1 MVHRNAVK
9 VQNIRMQEAISYAE
23 AAKKVKQTES
33 LQGKWP
39 VIITNHTNRTSA
51 QQRTNKDCL
60 NVGKVECMSFLAEV
74 INCVAQT
81 ESRTERIKII
91 KAAEKH
97 LQVEGITLEQ
107 VHEKLKG
114 QVADTQASY
123 GGT

>member
-51 QQRTNKDCL
+51 QERTNEHCL

-74 INCVAQT
+74 MNCSSKSTDELLCVCLAGW
-81 ESRTERIKII
+81 SFKCN
-91 KAAEKH
+91 
-97 LQVEGITLEQ
+97 
-107 VHEKLKG
+107 
-114 QVADTQASY
+114 
-123 GGT
+123 